1 MGKNKAVKPTL
12 AQKKLISNAGLVAR
26 NWLVMNET
34 EEELILVSRSSGRFR
49 SIKKSPVP
57 GSRRGS
63 TNKSKGIIS

>member
-12 AQKKLISNAGLVAR
+12 AQKKLISNAGLAVR
-26 NWLVMNET
+26 NWLVFADNED
-34 EEELILVSRSSGRFR
+34 ELRLVHRNSGRFR

-63 TNKSKGIIS
+63 SK